1 MKPHLTISAM
11 PATRSGRGS
20 VDRASRSQSTPAGGW
35 NEPTRFLPS
44 GVLIPV
50 FPPTAA
56 STIASSV
63 VGTWTT
69 RTPRSQV
76 AATNPARSVTVP
88 PPTPTTASV
97 RVNPA
102 CPSAPQSSA
111 ATTALLASSASGTT
125 ARYGVEPG
133 GSRGVGDLLRPDRER
148 RRVDDEDPL
157 NRLAEQRHDGVDDP
171 VADDDLVRVV
181 AGPDGDAR
189 ERAGH
194 APAPG
199 SGTTRRPA
207 TSAATCSGVRPAVSA
222 RTVATAS

>member
-56 STIASSV
+56 STIASNV

-88 PPTPTTASV
+88 PPTPTTASL
-97 RVNPA
+97 RVKPA

-125 ARYGVEPG
+125 ARYASSPAARAASATCCAHTASVG
-133 GSRGVGDLLRPDRER
+133 GWTTRTRSHRIS
-148 RRVDDEDPL
+148 
-157 NRLAEQRHDGVDDP
+157 EQRHDGVDDP

-181 AGPDGDAR
+181 AGSDGDAR

-207 TSAATCSGVRPAVSA
+207 TSWATCSGVRPAVSA